1 MLFYKIYFQSV
12 YNTYFDGM
20 CEDEIQSLFDELDDT
35 DQQIILLQLLQNIE
49 TSPNYADSIIST
61 YDTTQINDL
70 LLVFYTLERLEDIN
84 IKGYEY
90 GASQAMFTS
99 IYNLYEAMYNINSE
113 ATLTGVMNYIISN
126 TNDYNKGTYDA
137 ESITEHYLQQE
148 EQAPQQIAA
157 PSDPFS
163 FEKPNQQ
170 SNLSERELLT
180 LPLIIIVCVL

>member
-90 GASQAMFTS
+90 GAS
-99 IYNLYEAMYNINSE
+99 
-113 ATLTGVMNYIISN
+113 
-126 TNDYNKGTYDA
+126 
-137 ESITEHYLQQE
+137 
-148 EQAPQQIAA
+148 
-157 PSDPFS
+157 
-163 FEKPNQQ
+163 
-170 SNLSERELLT
+170 
-180 LPLIIIVCVL
+180 